1 MQLFCMI
8 YMVKTKR
15 HTFLEQ
21 VLASGVVIEQV
32 ELNNPEVKG
41 NEVKMQVLRE
51 HGGGPTPVW
60 SLS

>member
-1 MQLFCMI
+1 MI